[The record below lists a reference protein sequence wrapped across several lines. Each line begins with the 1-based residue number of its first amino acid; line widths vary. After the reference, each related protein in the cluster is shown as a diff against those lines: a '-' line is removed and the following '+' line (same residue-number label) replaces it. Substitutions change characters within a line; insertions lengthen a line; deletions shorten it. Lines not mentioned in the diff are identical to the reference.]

1 MPSAMDFKRS
11 SLTLQP
17 NLFQLFQPIGG
28 VRATPL
34 SHALASVAANKI
46 ARTPIARMTAPRNQ
60 VSVFIFMPPRH
71 TKPAPILHDL
81 RAAETVRE
89 RFLASLGMTAGG
101 VLMCDGRR
109 DHFTRQITIAPAAN
123 STADTPNAVATP
135 NALHR
140 APTSKLEAKSPT
152 AFTAANVP
160 NAMPCWSRGTISAA
174 TESSSASSVPIYRPA
189 NTKIQ
194 PSSHNEW
201 VPEHSRTA
209 VTTAN

>member
-11 SLTLQP
+11 SLTLHP
-17 NLFQLFQPIGG
+17 NLSKLFQPIGG

-34 SHALASVAANKI
+34 SHALALFAANKI
-46 ARTPIARMTAPRNQ
+46 ARKLIARMTAPRNQ

-71 TKPAPILHDL
+71 KIPAAILHDF
-81 RAAETVRE
+81 RVAETVQE
-89 RFLASLGMTAGG
+89 RFLASLGMTAAG
-101 VLMCDGRR
+101 VLMCDERR

-160 NAMPCWSRGTISAA
+160 NAIPCWSRGTISAA
-174 TESSSASSVPIYRPA
+174 TESSSTSPPPIYSP
-189 NTKIQ
+189 
-194 PSSHNEW
+194 P
-201 VPEHSRTA
+201 
-209 VTTAN
+209 